1 MNQRNGLLAITP
13 LILLIVL
20 FATYGFMADVSE
32 MGMVKI
38 FGIVSLYALFV
49 MRGVRFLD
57 LLKSFWR
64 GATHRDLQM
73 MVWIFIL
80 AGIFS
85 STAKGMGAVDATVN
99 LTLRLLPS
107 DLILAGMFL
116 AACFISLSMGTS
128 VGTIV
133 ALVPVA
139 TGITEHTSLSLPLI
153 VAAVVGGALFGDNLS
168 FISDT
173 TVVATRTQGCQMR
186 DKFSVNVR
194 IVLPAALIT
203 FFLYLLFGYG
213 QSGVVEVA
221 QVEWLKVI
229 PYLSVLLLALLGLN
243 VLLVLGVGCLLTFGV
258 GYWTDSVAM
267 SEWLRLGW
275 SGINGM
281 ICLIAISVMAGG
293 LLGLVKRGGGISYLL
308 YILTRRISNQRE
320 AEMTI
325 AGMVCLTNLCTA
337 NNTVAILSVGTLAKN
352 IAVRFGV
359 DPRKSA
365 SLLDTF
371 SCFVQGII
379 PYGAQILM
387 AAGLAALSPFD
398 IIPYLFYPYL
408 MGLSAL
414 LAIRFRYPKKYT

>member
-1 MNQRNGLLAITP
+1 MAPRNGLMAITP
-13 LILLIVL
+13 LFLLIFL
-20 FATYGFMADVSE
+20 FATYGLLTNVTE
-32 MGMVKI
+32 LGMVYL
-38 FGIVSLYALFV
+38 FGAVSLFAFFFV
-49 MRGVRFLD
+49 RGVPITERLR
-57 LLKSFWR
+57 SFWR
-64 GATHRDLQM
+64 GAIHRDLQM

-173 TVVATRTQGCQMR
+173 TVVTTRTQGCQMR
-186 DKFSVNVR
+186 DKFAVNIR
-194 IVLPAALIT
+194 IVLPAALLT
-203 FFLYLLFGYG
+203 FLLYILFGYG
-213 QSGVVEVA
+213 QSGVVEVS

-229 PYLSVLLLALLGLN
+229 PYLAVLVLALFGIN
-243 VLLVLGVGCLLTFGV
+243 VLLVLCVGCVLTFGV
-258 GYWTDSVAM
+258 GCWQNCMTM
-267 SEWLRLGW
+267 TEWLRLGW
-275 SGINGM
+275 NGINGM

-308 YILTRRISNQRE
+308 YLLTRRISSQRE

-325 AGMVCLTNLCTA
+325 AGMVCVTNLCTA
-337 NNTVAILSVGTLAKN
+337 NNTIAILSVGTLAKN

-371 SCFVQGII
+371 SCFIQGII

-408 MGLSAL
+408 MGISAL
-414 LAIRFRYPKKYT
+414 LAIRFRYPKKYR

>member
-1 MNQRNGLLAITP
+1 MAPRNGLVAITP
-13 LILLIVL
+13 LILLIIL
-20 FATYGFMADVSE
+20 FATYGLLTDVTE
-32 MGMVKI
+32 LGMVYL
-38 FGIVSLYALFV
+38 FGAVTLFAFFII
-49 MRGVRFLD
+49 RGVSMTNR
-57 LLKSFWR
+57 LKSFWQ

-99 LTLRLLPS
+99 LALRLLPS

-186 DKFSVNVR
+186 DKFGVNIR
-194 IVLPAALIT
+194 IVLPAALLT
-203 FFLYLLFGYG
+203 FLLYILFGYG
-213 QSGVVEVA
+213 QSGAVEVS

-229 PYLSVLLLALLGLN
+229 PYLAVLVLALLGIN
-243 VLLVLGVGCLLTFGV
+243 VLLVLCVGCALTLGVGIWLNCL
-258 GYWTDSVAM
+258 AM
-267 SEWLRLGW
+267 TEWLRLSW
-275 SGINGM
+275 NGINGM

-308 YILTRRISNQRE
+308 YLLTRRISSQRE

-337 NNTVAILSVGTLAKN
+337 NNTIAILSVGSLAKN

-371 SCFVQGII
+371 SCFIQGII

-408 MGLSAL
+408 MGISAL
-414 LAIRFRYPKKYT
+414 LAIRFRNPKKYR

>member
-49 MRGVRFLD
+49 MRGVRFLE

-221 QVEWLKVI
+221 QVEWLKVV

-243 VLLVLGVGCLLTFGV
+243 VLLVLGVGCLLTLGV
-258 GYWTDSVAM
+258 GCWTDSVAM

-379 PYGAQILM
+379 PYGAQLLM

-408 MGLSAL
+408 MGVSAL

>member
-49 MRGVRFLD
+49 MRGVRFLE

-194 IVLPAALIT
+194 IVLPAALVT

-258 GYWTDSVAM
+258 GCWTDSVAL

-379 PYGAQILM
+379 PYGAQLLM

-414 LAIRFRYPKKYT
+414 LAIRFRYPKKYR

>member
-1 MNQRNGLLAITP
+1 MAPRNGLMAITP
-13 LILLIVL
+13 LFLLIFL
-20 FATYGFMADVSE
+20 FATYGLLTNVTE
-32 MGMVKI
+32 LGMVYL
-38 FGIVSLYALFV
+38 FGAVSLFAFFFV
-49 MRGVRFLD
+49 RGVSMTNR
-57 LLKSFWR
+57 LKSFWQ

-186 DKFSVNVR
+186 DKFAVNIR
-194 IVLPAALIT
+194 IVLPAALLT
-203 FFLYLLFGYG
+203 FLLYILFGYG
-213 QSGVVEVA
+213 QSGVVEVS

-229 PYLSVLLLALLGLN
+229 PYLAVLVLALFGIN
-243 VLLVLGVGCLLTFGV
+243 VLLVL
-258 GYWTDSVAM
+258 
-267 SEWLRLGW
+267 
-275 SGINGM
+275 
-281 ICLIAISVMAGG
+281 
-293 LLGLVKRGGGISYLL
+293 
-308 YILTRRISNQRE
+308 
-320 AEMTI
+320 
-325 AGMVCLTNLCTA
+325 
-337 NNTVAILSVGTLAKN
+337 
-352 IAVRFGV
+352 
-359 DPRKSA
+359 
-365 SLLDTF
+365 
-371 SCFVQGII
+371 
-379 PYGAQILM
+379 
-387 AAGLAALSPFD
+387 
-398 IIPYLFYPYL
+398 
-408 MGLSAL
+408 MG
-414 LAIRFRYPKKYT
+414 R